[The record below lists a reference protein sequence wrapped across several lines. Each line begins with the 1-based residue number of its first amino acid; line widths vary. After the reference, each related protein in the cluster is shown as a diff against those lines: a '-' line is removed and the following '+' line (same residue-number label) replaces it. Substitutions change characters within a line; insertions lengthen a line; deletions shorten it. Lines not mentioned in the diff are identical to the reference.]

1 MSASVWAWTAS
12 RTCASTSSPVRV
24 VVVVVFWVSCWCF
37 MVVLSWHPFATYCTA
52 VLVVGVREPEQFAL
66 ARIRTVVVPVG
77 WPYGNQH
84 PQHTH
89 TRGHRV
95 HHPQNSNPGNHHHQG
110 DTVWGRLLRPA
121 SQGCGAVFCPIS
133 LG

>member
-1 MSASVWAWTAS
+1 MCWGMSASVWAWTAS

-24 VVVVVFWVSCWCF
+24 VVVVVVLFWLSCWCF

-52 VLVVGVREPEQFAL
+52 VLVVREWNPEQFAL

-84 PQHTH
+84 PQHPH

-95 HHPQNSNPGNHHHQG
+95 RHPQNSNPGNHHHQG
-110 DTVWGRLLRPA
+110 DTVRGRLLRPA
-121 SQGCGAVFCPIS
+121 PQGCGAV
-133 LG
+133 